1 VIPLA
6 KPIVL
11 LDLSHS
17 TPEAIEAYKGIYH
30 GVGQVLGLKYD
41 NACSDPSRAFYLP
54 ACAESN
60 LDKCQVVSINTDYGY
75 NEDLKVME
83 FVGEPV
89 LLDFSDY
96 PRKKIEEKKRSA
108 SKNGNSGT
116 VADVTGA
123 TIDLKAWSREH
134 ADFDMESLLRDVLP
148 DEDIRE
154 DRSGKEGFHIACPF
168 EDGHTTAGGSGTYVV
183 NGDPNETDS
192 ANAHWN
198 IYCTHDSCKTRAGE
212 NSQRLIHLG
221 RLVEDGIVSREHLYL
236 YSASDDDDD
245 DDDDGEGDFSDSAP
259 FRETATLVSDA
270 KCGAEMNPKTG
281 HLTSSKLLT
290 NMKGGASK
298 VSKTVSSPFHYPGRG
313 ANGLAGDKANQVHM
327 LNVECQLTKKWNK
340 VLVSVGELGNPQE
353 LTTKLRK
360 LGMTVAGTT
369 LFHLLAVIRSPNSFV
384 AVEATGWH
392 ELSNGQRVFVL
403 PDHSVIAKTGS
414 DASNLTVQPVF
425 DADPRFAKGGTL
437 SGSLELLE
445 VIANEP
451 DMVTAVLQTLVAP
464 LVKDFGLT
472 EPGFLHFWGPTT
484 SGKTT
489 ALNLGAS
496 MCGIGSKAG
505 PVEKYHGTAH
515 SIEIKA
521 ARSLDMPFFLD
532 ELRDG
537 KPEDC
542 QRLSYALANGRTKS
556 AGAGHGDKLRDEKVL
571 RSATLSSGE
580 MSMRAK
586 VEGAG
591 LSHDGGADIRVSDI
605 RINAFKVIAH
615 PRCVGLTRGVGV
627 DAVAR
632 G

>member
-1 VIPLA
+1 VPL
-6 KPIVL
+6 
-11 LDLSHS
+11 
-17 TPEAIEAYKGIYH
+17 
-30 GVGQVLGLKYD
+30 
-41 NACSDPSRAFYLP
+41 
-54 ACAESN
+54 
-60 LDKCQVVSINTDYGY
+60 
-75 NEDLKVME
+75 
-83 FVGEPV
+83 
-89 LLDFSDY
+89 
-96 PRKKIEEKKRSA
+96 
-108 SKNGNSGT
+108 
-116 VADVTGA
+116 
-123 TIDLKAWSREH
+123 
-134 ADFDMESLLRDVLP
+134 
-148 DEDIRE
+148 
-154 DRSGKEGFHIACPF
+154 
-168 EDGHTTAGGSGTYVV
+168 
-183 NGDPNETDS
+183 
-192 ANAHWN
+192 
-198 IYCTHDSCKTRAGE
+198 
-212 NSQRLIHLG
+212 
-221 RLVEDGIVSREHLYL
+221 
-236 YSASDDDDD
+236 
-245 DDDDGEGDFSDSAP
+245 EGDFSFTAALIDACGVGSMDSETGE
-259 FRETATLVSDA
+259 FRMGKEQKIKGKVVVTW
-270 KCGAEMNPKTG
+270 
-281 HLTSSKLLT
+281 
-290 NMKGGASK
+290 MKVA
-298 VSKTVSSPFHYPGRG
+298 SPFHYLGRG

-327 LNVECQLTKKWNK
+327 LNVECQITKKWNK
-340 VLVSVGELGNPQE
+340 VLIHVAEIGNMPELY
-353 LTTKLRK
+353 TKLRK
-360 LGMTVAGTT
+360 LGMMVTGDT
-369 LFHLLAVIRSPNSFV
+369 LVKLLAVIQSPKTFK

-392 ELSNGQRVFVL
+392 ELSDRQRVFVL
-403 PDHSVIAKTGS
+403 PDHTVISKTGS
-414 DASNLTVQPVF
+414 ETTSATVQPVF
-425 DADPRFAKGGTL
+425 DADPRFAKGGTVE
-437 SGSLELLE
+437 GSRTLLE
-445 VIANEP
+445 VISQEP